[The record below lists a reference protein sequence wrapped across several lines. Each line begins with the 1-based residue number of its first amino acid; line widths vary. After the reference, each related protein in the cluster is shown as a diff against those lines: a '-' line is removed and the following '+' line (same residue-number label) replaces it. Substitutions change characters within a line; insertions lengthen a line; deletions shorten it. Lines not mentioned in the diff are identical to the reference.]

1 MAKHIKSYFEKI
13 DESVGFGA
21 VVLIKGKEKAGK
33 KSLYATH
40 VIGSAELYTGVTML
54 FLSND
59 FYRITRQDGQL
70 RSAKIAFSSED
81 ALRSVLNLKTPGKI
95 SVVKNNNKTPWH
107 WKTLK
112 HANLQSALREI
123 EDAVDPVEYILESA
137 DSNMEER
144 DQLWNEF
151 YSMVVTETANTA
163 FFNIPEI
170 DILSH
175 EVSDELKNAASD
187 ASDESASPV
196 EWDIN
201 FRVLCKDTKYEK
213 YLQYFDMD
221 PVADVT
227 FMFST
232 EFEIRVDHD
241 PGDYWTPPYT
251 DSEFF
256 LESTETTDFFVDG
269 GSPNELPPQ
278 LKEIKKRLNSL
289 VYRRDDGDL
298 DKLIKKNVQPQ
309 WFSKYIK

>member
-40 VIGSAELYTGVTML
+40 VIGSAELHTGVTML

-70 RSAKIAFSSED
+70 RSAKIAFLSED

-123 EDAVDPVEYILESA
+123 EDVVDPVEYILESA

-187 ASDESASPV
+187 TSEESDSPV

-201 FRVLCKDTKYEK
+201 FRVLCKNTKYEK

-221 PVADVT
+221 PAVDVT
-227 FMFST
+227 FMFNT
-232 EFEIRVDHD
+232 EFEIHVDHD

-251 DSEFF
+251 DIEFDTIG
-256 LESTETTDFFVDG
+256 TETTDFFVDG
-269 GSPNELPPQ
+269 GSPDELPPP

-289 VYRRDDGDL
+289 VYQLDDDGL